1 MLSQLLRVSGA
12 PLLLSWRSGSAWRL
26 HDLNLGADNGLGS
39 GPFEFTKLSSQI
51 ELLMAR
57 SRMASVDDPS
67 HITKYQPKGTFQS
80 ASSIVQARGFG
91 GLYSGFHLHFSK
103 LLPA

>member
-1 MLSQLLRVSGA
+1 MPDSQEPTLTITPPGMAVPEHGGLAKRRQQRLLT
-12 PLLLSWRSGSAWRL
+12 
-26 HDLNLGADNGLGS
+26 S

-80 ASSIVQARGFG
+80 ASSIVKARGFG
-91 GLYSGFHLHFSK
+91 GLYSGFHLHFSGYIFD
-103 LLPA
+103 L

>member
-1 MLSQLLRVSGA
+1 MVSDKERRVWFLEG
-12 PLLLSWRSGSAWRL
+12 RL
-26 HDLNLGADNGLGS
+26 TVDFLS

-67 HITKYQPKGTFQS
+67 HIKKYQPGGTFQS
-80 ASSIVQARGFG
+80 ASRIVGARGFA
-91 GLYSGFHLHFSK
+91 GLYSGFHLHFSRFK
-103 LLPA
+103 LGKSVSGDED